1 MNMGLRYSF
10 GRAAAAKIAQAGSR
24 LSSAS
29 NASALRELL
38 GLGGT
43 LARYIA
49 DDGALW
55 FEEPGA
61 DRYDKVPMLGRNWRE
76 ALETGA
82 RSDRVLTI
90 HYESLLPH
98 IGDAS
103 KYLDLDSVE
112 ETMRAMAVIGM
123 DASHYMERRRVRVW
137 NPETGS
143 GHVVS
148 LPAVTTERAA
158 ASPSVR

>member
-1 MNMGLRYSF
+1 
-10 GRAAAAKIAQAGSR
+10 
-24 LSSAS
+24 
-29 NASALRELL
+29 
-38 GLGGT
+38 
-43 LARYIA
+43 
-49 DDGALW
+49 
-55 FEEPGA
+55 
-61 DRYDKVPMLGRNWRE
+61 MLGRNWRE

-123 DASHYMERRRVRVW
+123 DARIHGKAQGAGVEPR
-137 NPETGS
+137 NGL

-158 ASPSVR
+158 VSPSVR

>member
-1 MNMGLRYSF
+1 MSMGLRYSF
-10 GRAAAAKIAQAGSR
+10 GHAAAAKIAEARSR
-24 LSSAS
+24 LGSAS
-29 NASALRELL
+29 DASALRELL

-43 LARYIA
+43 LARYTA

-61 DRYDKVPMLGRNWRE
+61 DRYDKAPVLGRNWRE

-82 RSDRVLTI
+82 RCDRVLTI
-90 HYESLLPH
+90 HYESLLPQ

-103 KYLDLDSVE
+103 KYLDLDSIE

-123 DASHYMERRRVRVW
+123 DASHFM
-137 NPETGS
+137 
-143 GHVVS
+143 
-148 LPAVTTERAA
+148 
-158 ASPSVR
+158 